1 MEEKSL
7 KIAKVLIEHPIHSL
21 DTPFDYLVPS
31 HLDVKK
37 GVRVFVSFSYQS
49 LVGYVMDVFDTD
61 QTMEEYVEENGF
73 DLKEIDGVLDEE
85 PLFNKESEDIAL
97 YMSKEYVA
105 PLISCYQTMLPP
117 SLKPETHKNR
127 TDILKKIYVELIS
140 DDISL
145 LRGHQI
151 ELYEFLNS
159 KEERGAFL
167 KDIPFDTSVVNA
179 LIKKKVAIKES
190 KEIYRN
196 PFNEIVEQEN
206 DKVLTKEQE
215 DVINEFLNTDYET
228 YLLEGVTG
236 SGKTEVYIRLAK
248 HYLSLGKNVL
258 LLVPEI
264 SLTPQMVR
272 RFKSRINEGIAIFH
286 SSLSNGEK
294 YDEYRRI
301 ARKEVRIV
309 IGARSAIFTPLENLG
324 IIIVDEEHSET
335 YKQDSLPYYNA
346 INIALY
352 RARYNN
358 AKLLLGSATPSLETK
373 ARAQKDV
380 YHELRLTKRISE
392 YGLPKVMTINML
404 NELRSGNYSI
414 YSKVLIDSLRRC
426 LLNKE
431 QAILLLNK
439 RGFSKQVICK
449 KCGSVFK
456 CPNCEVSLTYHKY
469 DNTLK
474 CHYCGLTRPY
484 PSNCDECGSTYLR
497 NMGTGTQKA
506 EELLKNIL
514 PEARIVRMDL
524 DTVNIKNGH
533 QKILNAFENKEYD
546 IYIGTQIIAKG
557 LDFENVTVVGV
568 INADI
573 GLEVDFRSSER
584 TFQLLTQVVGRSG
597 RGEKQGIGIIQ
608 TNHPDHYAI
617 KYAATSDY
625 EGFYKEEMNY
635 RKIRKYPPYRYLVSL
650 LFSGK
655 NIDKLSLF
663 AEEIKSKILDYHVN
677 NLEVLGPATPFI
689 NKINNVYRIRL
700 LVKFKDRTASLEV
713 IRKIKDYVKKNGS
726 IRMDINVDPSSES

>member
-1 MEEKSL
+1 M

-21 DTPFDYLVPS
+21 DTPFDYLIPENIN
-31 HLDVKK
+31 VKK
-37 GVRVFVSFSYQS
+37 GVRVFVSFANQD
-49 LVGYVMDVFDTD
+49 LVGYVLNVIDLNITMD
-61 QTMEEYVEENGF
+61 EYIEENGF
-73 DLKEIDGVLDEE
+73 ELKNINGVLDEE
-85 PLFNKESEDIAL
+85 TLFNKESEDIAN
-97 YMSKEYVA
+97 YMAKEYIA
-105 PLISCYQTMLPP
+105 PLISCFQIMLPP
-117 SLKPETHKNR
+117 SLKPETKKNR
-127 TDILKKIYVELIS
+127 TDILKLFYVELI
-140 DDISL
+140 DNDTSL
-145 LRGHQI
+145 LKGKQI
-151 ELYEFLNS
+151 ELYEYLNS
-159 KEERGAFL
+159 KEERGEYL

-179 LIKKKVAIKES
+179 LVKKNIAIKIE
-190 KEIYRN
+190 KEKYRN
-196 PFNEIVEQEN
+196 PFNEIVEQEK
-206 DKVLTKEQE
+206 DKTLTVEQE
-215 DVINEFLNTDYET
+215 KVINEFLNTNYDT
-228 YLLEGVTG
+228 YLLEGITG

-248 HYLSLGKNVL
+248 YYLSLGKNVL

-324 IIIVDEEHSET
+324 IIIIDEEHSET
-335 YKQDSLPYYNA
+335 YKQDNLPFYNA
-346 INIALY
+346 INIATY
-352 RARYNN
+352 RAKYNN
-358 AKLLLGSATPSLETK
+358 AKLLLGSATPSLESK
-373 ARAQKDV
+373 ARAKKDV

-414 YSKVLIDSLRRC
+414 YSNVLIDSLRRV

-484 PSNCDECGSTYLR
+484 PINCDECGSTYLR

-506 EELLKNIL
+506 EELLQNLL
-514 PEARIVRMDL
+514 PEAKIVRMDL
-524 DTVNIKNGH
+524 DTVNVKNGH
-533 QKILNAFENKEYD
+533 QKILDAFENKEYD
-546 IYIGTQIIAKG
+546 ILLGTQIIAKG
-557 LDFENVTVVGV
+557 LDFENVTLVGV

-608 TNHPDHYAI
+608 TNHPEHYAI
-617 KYAATSDY
+617 KYAATNDY
-625 EGFYKEEMNY
+625 EGFYNEEMNY
-635 RKIRKYPPYRYLVSL
+635 RKIRKYPPYRYIVSL
-650 LFSGK
+650 LFTGK
-655 NIDKLSLF
+655 NIDKLSLC
-663 AEEIKSKILDYHVN
+663 AEDIKKRILDYNIN
-677 NLEVLGPATPFI
+677 NLEVLGPAAPFI
-689 NKINNVYRIRL
+689 NKINNIYRLRL
-700 LVKFKDRTASLEV
+700 LVKFKNRDISLEV
-713 IRKIKDYVKKNGS
+713 IRKIKDYIKKNSS
-726 IRMDINVDPSSES
+726 IKMEINVDPSSES

>member
-1 MEEKSL
+1 ML

-21 DTPFDYLVPS
+21 DTPFDYLIPE
-31 HLDVKK
+31 HLNVIK
-37 GVRVFVSFSYQS
+37 GVRVCVSFSMQNI
-49 LVGYVMDVFDTD
+49 VGYVLDVYELNMTLD
-61 QTMEEYVEENGF
+61 EYIEENGF
-73 DLKEIDGVLDEE
+73 ELKAIDSVMDEE
-85 PLFNKESEDIAL
+85 ALFNKESLDIAT

-105 PLISCYQTMLPP
+105 PLISSFQIMLPP
-117 SLKPETHKNR
+117 SLKPESKKNV
-127 TDILKKIYVELIS
+127 TGILKRFYVELVN
-140 DDISL
+140 DDFSL
-145 LRGHQI
+145 LKGKQL
-151 ELYEFLNS
+151 EVVEYLNS
-159 KEERGAFL
+159 KDTKGEYL
-167 KDIPFDTSVVNA
+167 KDIPIANFQPVVEA
-179 LIKKKVAIKES
+179 LVKKGYVKKEE
-190 KEIYRN
+190 KELYRN
-196 PFNEIVEQEN
+196 PFNEIVEHEE
-206 DKVLTKEQE
+206 DKVLTQEQSQ
-215 DVINEFLNTDYET
+215 VIEEFLNTNYET

-352 RARYNN
+352 RVRYNN

-524 DTVNIKNGH
+524 DTVNIKHGH
-533 QKILNAFENKEYD
+533 QKILDAFENKEYD
-546 IYIGTQIIAKG
+546 ILLGTQIIAKG